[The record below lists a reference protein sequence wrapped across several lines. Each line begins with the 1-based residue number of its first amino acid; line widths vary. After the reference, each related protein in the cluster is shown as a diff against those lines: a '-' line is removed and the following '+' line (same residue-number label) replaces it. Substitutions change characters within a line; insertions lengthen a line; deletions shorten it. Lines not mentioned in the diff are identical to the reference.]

1 MDIRDKIIV
10 KQREIMELYT
20 KYLSDFTKHF
30 GIPNFWEKEFDG
42 KLHEIA
48 SLKKELQEQKPQKT
62 AGKPID
68 ETEQIIKGLS
78 GEKIESIPTFT
89 STDYPVYNE
98 NYLKEC
104 IKKAE
109 PNLSKIKDVDKE
121 LIDIRGESNL
131 DFKKKL
137 LDFLI
142 WYQPDNEVAE
152 DIIDKYISGYPTS
165 QK

>member
-1 MDIRDKIIV
+1 MKEYDSPIIKKIIEVLNLAQCEIRAMYKRLKIRDSNILTLIDNAVAK
-10 KQREIMELYT
+10 
-20 KYLSDFTKHF
+20 LSDSEPNETK
-30 GIPNFWEKEFDG
+30 
-42 KLHEIA
+42 
-48 SLKKELQEQKPQKT
+48 
-62 AGKPID
+62 
-68 ETEQIIKGLS
+68 QIIKGLS

-121 LIDIRGESNL
+121 LADIRGESNL

-152 DIIDKYISGYPTS
+152 DIIDKYLSV
-165 QK
+165 

>member
-1 MDIRDKIIV
+1 
-10 KQREIMELYT
+10 
-20 KYLSDFTKHF
+20 
-30 GIPNFWEKEFDG
+30 
-42 KLHEIA
+42 
-48 SLKKELQEQKPQKT
+48 
-62 AGKPID
+62 
-68 ETEQIIKGLS
+68 LS
-78 GEKIESIPTFT
+78 GEKIESIPIFT

>member
-1 MDIRDKIIV
+1 MKKEEIIEVLNLAQCEIRAMYKRLKIRDSNILTLIDNAVAK
-10 KQREIMELYT
+10 
-20 KYLSDFTKHF
+20 LSDSESNETK
-30 GIPNFWEKEFDG
+30 
-42 KLHEIA
+42 
-48 SLKKELQEQKPQKT
+48 
-62 AGKPID
+62 
-68 ETEQIIKGLS
+68 QIIKGLS

-121 LIDIRGESNL
+121 LADIRGESNL

-152 DIIDKYISGYPTS
+152 DIIDKYLSV
-165 QK
+165 

>member
-1 MDIRDKIIV
+1 MKKEQIIEKYKEKYSSDIIHPCQLTIH
-10 KQREIMELYT
+10 ELQMLDFCIEYFASE
-20 KYLSDFTKHF
+20 LSDSEPNETK
-30 GIPNFWEKEFDG
+30 
-42 KLHEIA
+42 
-48 SLKKELQEQKPQKT
+48 
-62 AGKPID
+62 
-68 ETEQIIKGLS
+68 QIIKGLS

-121 LIDIRGESNL
+121 LADIRGESNL

-152 DIIDKYISGYPTS
+152 DIIDKYLSV
-165 QK
+165 